1 MEDHGGSMRTYR
13 LEKTG
18 NLDGLQQHDE
28 PKPIPGRHEVL
39 VRVRAK
45 RSSASSIPIRSIR

>member
-1 MEDHGGSMRTYR
+1 MRTYR

-18 NLDGLQQHDE
+18 SLDGLQQHDE